1 MKFRVITLS
10 TAAVAASVI
19 LSGCC
24 CKSACKFAVGSPR
37 EKVTITK
44 AAAKVKVDGV
54 INEKEWKGAPVY
66 KMARAYAYHS
76 PYATP
81 AKVYDHVS
89 RKGHEVEPF
98 QGGTVRIMYD
108 KNFLYVAA
116 ELTDSDINNIAKA
129 DQEKLNGTGD
139 VLMVYLKPADSPSFW
154 ECQLSP
160 NSKKATFFF
169 PTRGYPINPDA
180 NTIMPKM
187 KAAAKVQGTINNYKK
202 ADKGWTVEAAIPV
215 SQLKKAGCEFKPG
228 KNWTILIARNNCN
241 FNSIEV
247 TPQYSS
253 YPELPSN
260 NFTGIEYYA
269 DIVWK

>member
-1 MKFRVITLS
+1 
-10 TAAVAASVI
+10 
-19 LSGCC
+19 
-24 CKSACKFAVGSPR
+24 
-37 EKVTITK
+37 
-44 AAAKVKVDGV
+44 
-54 INEKEWKGAPVY
+54 
-66 KMARAYAYHS
+66 MARAYAYHS

-98 QGGTVRIMYD
+98 QGGTVRLMYD

-202 ADKGWTVEAAIPV
+202 ADSKPKTDPCLHA
-215 SQLKKAGCEFKPG
+215 KAGRHFDR
-228 KNWTILIARNNCN
+228 ADHRD
-241 FNSIEV
+241 
-247 TPQYSS
+247 
-253 YPELPSN
+253 
-260 NFTGIEYYA
+260 TGCGACGRQLSGGHRHLYRY
-269 DIVWK
+269 